1 MPSDDLRVS
10 HQLTGP
16 SRLNKKTTARLIS
29 GVVAVSL
36 FMVLTPNAYSAV
48 SLKTT
53 YISKLK
59 ASLKVSWAQKYMGSE
74 GFQIGNKFHLTNSAV
89 IDEQIKQIKLVCAL
103 FDAGLKEKKSSSFIA
118 KGAAAAIL
126 SVESSV
132 IDVLFNEGS
141 DEEFIEDFEFVKT
154 SAISVGVGVYCKKYS
169 TPVKN
174 VLVPEY
180 KRLLIDYLYTNVS
193 ILDEPAA
200 DHFVTGSAL
209 VTLTQVWRISLNGPN
224 GPKSLREVTDEIYEY
239 LASALGRYPNE
250 QDITV
255 GFQPGNSMHSI
266 FTRLVYDQEAY
277 DAIKQRL
284 IYNANN

>member
-1 MPSDDLRVS
+1 MPGNDLQARLN
-10 HQLTGP
+10 LTES
-16 SRLNKKTTARLIS
+16 SRLNKKSAARLIS
-29 GVVAVSL
+29 GIVLVSL
-36 FMVLTPNAYSAV
+36 FLTLTPNAHSAV

-154 SAISVGVGVYCKKYS
+154 SAILVGVGVFCKKHS

-174 VLVPEY
+174 ILVPEY
-180 KRLLIDYLYTNVS
+180 KRLLIDYLYTSVS
-193 ILDEPAA
+193 VLDDPAA

-209 VTLTQVWRISLNGPN
+209 VTLTQVWRISLNGSN
-224 GPKSLREVTDEIYEY
+224 GPKSLREVTDEIYDY
-239 LASALGRYPNE
+239 LARALGRYPNE

-266 FTRLVYDQEAY
+266 FTRLVSNQEAY
-277 DAIKQRL
+277 DAIKERL